1 MATIRQT
8 LALFDSIGA
17 GAPGLTRTLEELGRV
32 LPAAAVAA
40 QGVAQGAAALLASPG
55 LSQALEQAD
64 TLNRA
69 LGAGALALGTQLQA
83 SGALSAAV
91 VAAQGVAGVAATVGQ
106 ALATPGLAQL
116 LEQADALNRALGAE
130 ALAFRAQAQQVLEQL
145 PPAVWETARQL
156 AAQPWDWQP
165 LAERFTARAAGEG
178 LAQSI
183 VTLGEALDW
192 EEPDYQPPATR
203 EDQQAARQ
211 LVEEALA
218 QPENW
223 EQALVEKVNACKK
236 RHPVWARL
244 AKGLVTLLLGICSG
258 VAINLLTEAIS
269 QAFFSPAP
277 TGQPPILWLQ
287 PGQPPRPGEA
297 PGEWITFIDPAT
309 GRHYAIWA
317 GGQPG
322 AGEPPAP

>member
-1 MATIRQT
+1 
-8 LALFDSIGA
+8 
-17 GAPGLTRTLEELGRV
+17 
-32 LPAAAVAA
+32 
-40 QGVAQGAAALLASPG
+40 
-55 LSQALEQAD
+55 QAD

-69 LGAGALALGTQLQA
+69 LGAGALALGTQFQA

-116 LEQADALNRALGAE
+116 LEQADTLNRALGAE
-130 ALAFRAQAQQVLEQL
+130 ALALRAQAQQVLEQL

-192 EEPDYQPPATR
+192 EEPDCQPPATR

-218 QPENW
+218 
-223 EQALVEKVNACKK
+223 
-236 RHPVWARL
+236 
-244 AKGLVTLLLGICSG
+244 
-258 VAINLLTEAIS
+258 
-269 QAFFSPAP
+269 
-277 TGQPPILWLQ
+277 
-287 PGQPPRPGEA
+287 
-297 PGEWITFIDPAT
+297 
-309 GRHYAIWA
+309 
-317 GGQPG
+317 
-322 AGEPPAP
+322 

>member
-1 MATIRQT
+1 MSTAQSLTEGKPFPVLFRFALPVIGGNLFQLFYT
-8 LALFDSIGA
+8 LADTVIVG
-17 GAPGLTRTLEELGRV
+17 RT
-32 LPAAAVAA
+32 
-40 QGVAQGAAALLASPG
+40 
-55 LSQALEQAD
+55 
-64 TLNRA
+64 
-69 LGAGALALGTQLQA
+69 
-83 SGALSAAV
+83 
-91 VAAQGVAGVAATVGQ
+91 
-106 ALATPGLAQL
+106 
-116 LEQADALNRALGAE
+116 LGAE

-192 EEPDYQPPATR
+192 EEPDCQPPATR

-223 EQALVEKVNACKK
+223 EQALVERVNACKK

-244 AKGLVTLLLGICSG
+244 ATGLVTLLLGKLEKKL
-258 VAINLLTEAIS
+258 AYF
-269 QAFFSPAP
+269 Q
-277 TGQPPILWLQ
+277 
-287 PGQPPRPGEA
+287 
-297 PGEWITFIDPAT
+297 
-309 GRHYAIWA
+309 
-317 GGQPG
+317 
-322 AGEPPAP
+322 